1 MIGGLST
8 TRPYLNLAI
17 IGGLT
22 LVFAGFAALGIS
34 LAANRTGARAL
45 PDGKNARLEWLAD
58 PGAQLDVA
66 AVAARPAG
74 DWKSWDGKSHLVAAR
89 GEALWLRLTV
99 RNPSDRMLRGVMQDT
114 EIYTD
119 RVEAWFAESGVEP
132 GRWRQMVSGESTP
145 VTERPWWALATAFEV
160 EVPPGGEAVVYVRE
174 TDYYFPQSWWW
185 WWPRHEDYLSAQW
198 REVLVKGAG
207 LGALAAIWLY
217 NLVLWARLRFADMG
231 YYVGY
236 AGAAALF
243 NFTECGG
250 LALFGVVAAPWRIG
264 VEVWL
269 LAISALFAIPF
280 ARRFLETA
288 RHVPRWDRGLVRFW
302 RVWWIVVPGALT
314 LPWTGVNFWLGAGIL
329 GTALTHVLLM
339 GTALVVWRRGHASA
353 RYFVPGFGA
362 LLLCGLPAAFVWSG
376 GGDVHFMVMLL
387 LIGAV
392 LEMLLLSFALADRF
406 VRTQQLLVAETE
418 QRRAIEEGYADELE
432 LEVRERTTELAVANA
447 DKDRMLAIVGHDL
460 RGPLTGLMHVA
471 DANKGEVA
479 REVTRTVG
487 TVLLLMEDLVLWG
500 RLRAGAVHTS
510 AHPADS
516 LVAAA
521 VALHRTQAEQAGVV
535 LTVDV
540 PAELAVKTDLVLAQ
554 TLVRNL
560 LANALKFAERRVVLR
575 AGRPAGNVVRFTVSN
590 DGPPLPPEVAA
601 RFAAGENAP
610 ITATGGLGL
619 RLCREICAALGTKL
633 EAGVAPEGGTEFSF
647 TLPVAAAAGFL
658 NHS

>member
-1 MIGGLST
+1 MST
-8 TRPYLNLAI
+8 SRAYVNAAI
-17 IGGLT
+17 IGGLS
-22 LVFAGFAALGIS
+22 LAFAAFALLGIM

-45 PDGKNARLEWLAD
+45 PDGDNARLEWLVD

-66 AVAARPAG
+66 AVAARPAA
-74 DWKSWDGKSHLVAAR
+74 DWQLWDGQSYLSASH

-99 RNPSDRMLRGVMQDT
+99 RNPSDRPLRGVLQDT

-119 RVEAWFAESGVEP
+119 QVEAWFPEKGTEP
-132 GRWRQMVSGESTP
+132 RQWRRLASGESMP
-145 VTERPWWALATAFEV
+145 VTARPWWALASAFEV

-174 TDYYFPQSWWW
+174 MDYYFPQSWWR
-185 WWPRHEDYLSAQW
+185 WWPRNEDYMSAQW
-198 REVLVKGAG
+198 REILVKGVG

-217 NLVLWARLRFADMG
+217 SLVLWARLRFADMG
-231 YYVGY
+231 YYAGY

-250 LALFGVVAAPWRIG
+250 LALLGVVGAPWRIS

-280 ARRFLETA
+280 ARRFLETE
-288 RHVPRWDRGLVRFW
+288 RYVPRWDRVLVWLW
-302 RVWWIVVPGALT
+302 RAWWILVPGALT
-314 LPWTGVNFWLGAGIL
+314 LPWTSEDLWLGAAIL
-329 GTALTHVLLM
+329 GTAITHVLLM

-362 LLLCGLPAAFVWSG
+362 LLLCGLPAAFTWTG

-406 VRTQQLLVAETE
+406 VRTQQLLVVETE
-418 QRRAIEEGYADELE
+418 QRRAIEESYADELE
-432 LEVRERTTELAVANA
+432 LEVHERTSELAVANA

-460 RGPLTGLMHVA
+460 RGPLTGLMRVA
-471 DANKGEVA
+471 DADKGEVG

-487 TVLLLMEDLVLWG
+487 TVLLLIEDLVLWG
-500 RLRAGAVHTS
+500 RLRAGAIHAA

-521 VALHRTQAEQAGVV
+521 VALHRAESEHARIKLV
-535 LTVDV
+535 VDV
-540 PAELAVKTDLVLAQ
+540 PAEVSVQTDLVLAQ

-560 LANALKFAERRVVLR
+560 LANALKFAETRVMLR
-575 AGRPAGNVVRFTVSN
+575 AVPGADGTVRFAVSN
-590 DGPPLPPEVAA
+590 DGPPLPPEVAT
-601 RFAAGENAP
+601 RFAAGHHEP

-619 RLCREICAALGTKL
+619 RLCREICAALSTKL
-633 EAGVAPEGGTEFSF
+633 EAGAASEGGTQFSF
-647 TLPVAAAAGFL
+647 TLPMAAAAASKD
-658 NHS
+658 NS